1 MKKWFILG
9 LLGIITQLAFAQVS
23 LSDTA
28 RISLLTS
35 SPYEEEVFTVYG
47 HAALRVHD
55 PERKVDY
62 VFNYGIFDF
71 SKPNFIYRF
80 AKGETDY
87 RLGVVNYTDYV
98 IEYQL
103 RGSTITEQELNL
115 TTAERQ
121 RLWEALVE
129 NYRPENRVYRYNFFF
144 DNCATRP
151 AALIEKVV
159 GQVDYHYPYTAQT
172 FRSLINYCTRH
183 HAWLTF
189 GCDLALG
196 SPTDQEATLHE
207 MLFLP
212 DYLREAFAK
221 AEIIDA
227 QGQHRPLVSKT
238 HVIEAA
244 EPDELEKDL
253 WDLLSPL
260 RLGWLIFAITNVITL
275 LGRFQK
281 RAYKGLD
288 ILLFGLAG
296 LAGCVLFFLA
306 FFSVHPCTWPNYS
319 LLWLHPF
326 HLVGVILFCINKAQ
340 RATYW
345 YHFINF
351 AALTLLFAGWVFLPQ
366 QLNPAF
372 IPLAASLW
380 LRSARGINKKK
391 WTTE

>member
-238 HVIEAA
+238 HVIEAV
-244 EPDELEKDL
+244 EPDEPEKDL

-260 RLGWLIFAITNVITL
+260 RLDWLIFAITNVITL

-351 AALTLLFAGWVFLPQ
+351 AALTLLFAGWAFLPQ

>member
-221 AEIIDA
+221 AEIINA
-227 QGQHRPLVSKT
+227 KGQHLPLV
-238 HVIEAA
+238 
-244 EPDELEKDL
+244 
-253 WDLLSPL
+253 
-260 RLGWLIFAITNVITL
+260 
-275 LGRFQK
+275 
-281 RAYKGLD
+281 
-288 ILLFGLAG
+288 
-296 LAGCVLFFLA
+296 
-306 FFSVHPCTWPNYS
+306 
-319 LLWLHPF
+319 
-326 HLVGVILFCINKAQ
+326 
-340 RATYW
+340 
-345 YHFINF
+345 
-351 AALTLLFAGWVFLPQ
+351 
-366 QLNPAF
+366 
-372 IPLAASLW
+372 
-380 LRSARGINKKK
+380 NKKQVIQSAD
-391 WTTE
+391 TV

>member
-159 GQVDYHYPYTAQT
+159 GQVDYHYPYTSQT
-172 FRSLINYCTRH
+172 FRALINHCTRH

-296 LAGCVLFFLA
+296 LA
-306 FFSVHPCTWPNYS
+306 
-319 LLWLHPF
+319 
-326 HLVGVILFCINKAQ
+326 
-340 RATYW
+340 
-345 YHFINF
+345 
-351 AALTLLFAGWVFLPQ
+351 
-366 QLNPAF
+366 
-372 IPLAASLW
+372 
-380 LRSARGINKKK
+380 
-391 WTTE
+391 

>member
-172 FRSLINYCTRH
+172 FRSLINHCTRH

>member
-71 SKPNFIYRF
+71 SKPSFIYRF

-159 GQVDYHYPYTAQT
+159 GQVDYHYPYTSQT

>member
-172 FRSLINYCTRH
+172 FRSLINHCTRH

-238 HVIEAA
+238 HVIEAD

-351 AALTLLFAGWVFLPQ
+351 AALTLLFAGWAFLPQ
-366 QLNPAF
+366 QLNSAF

>member
-159 GQVDYHYPYTAQT
+159 GQVDYHYPYTSQT

>member
-1 MKKWFILG
+1 M
-9 LLGIITQLAFAQVS
+9 
-23 LSDTA
+23 
-28 RISLLTS
+28 
-35 SPYEEEVFTVYG
+35 
-47 HAALRVHD
+47 
-55 PERKVDY
+55 
-62 VFNYGIFDF
+62 
-71 SKPNFIYRF
+71 
-80 AKGETDY
+80 
-87 RLGVVNYTDYV
+87 
-98 IEYQL
+98 
-103 RGSTITEQELNL
+103 
-115 TTAERQ
+115 
-121 RLWEALVE
+121 
-129 NYRPENRVYRYNFFF
+129 
-144 DNCATRP
+144 
-151 AALIEKVV
+151 
-159 GQVDYHYPYTAQT
+159 
-172 FRSLINYCTRH
+172 INHCTRH

-319 LLWLHPF
+319 LLCLHPF

-351 AALTLLFAGWVFLPQ
+351 AALTLLFAGWAFLPQ

>member
-326 HLVGVILFCINKAQ
+326 HLLGVILFCINKAQ
-340 RATYW
+340 RAAYC

-351 AALTLLFAGWVFLPQ
+351 VALMLLFAGWAFLPQ
-366 QLNPAF
+366 QFNSAF

-380 LRSARGINKKK
+380 LRSARGIFRRK

>member
-244 EPDELEKDL
+244 EPDEPEKDL